1 MKIKMKETQHNMNKI
16 ITERERRREG
26 GREGGRER
34 TVNSEQ

>member
-26 GREGGRER
+26 GGREGE
-34 TVNSEQ
+34 NSEQ